1 MENINLEQY
10 MRPVSKTLEEMQA
23 LMQALHSVFPVVR
36 IVDPNMFRPVC
47 INEGKDLHISPCH
60 CYEIWKKN
68 SRCHN
73 CAAEKALKTKSQ
85 AMKLEYMG
93 INIYQ
98 VVATYVEIEH
108 NPYVLE
114 VVYPFV
120 ETLFPHEK
128 NDKRLLQRLIR
139 YDHELYTD
147 ALTSAYNRRY
157 FEDKIKE
164 NCPVGGIV
172 TIDLDDFKL
181 YNDIYGHDVGDIVL
195 KKVVETIQSCIRRND
210 YLVRYGGDEF
220 VLILP
225 YIAEKDLE
233 RKMKIIQEKVRA
245 IRFAEYEHLHVSV
258 SIGGVI
264 YDGKH
269 VGQALRRA
277 DKLMYQNKLHKEG
290 SVAGKLDV
298 NSQKKKAAAPEMANI
313 RPLIIIADN
322 SAKNRAILKANLG
335 DTYRILEAKNGE
347 EVMQLLQEYST
358 DIALLLLDFV
368 MPKIDGFEVLSYMR
382 KNQWYKNIPVMMISS
397 NDSLADLRRT
407 YNLGVI
413 DYIQCPFDSL
423 IIRRRVANIIML
435 YAKQRRLIRIIKSQI
450 YEKERNNRMMVDIL
464 SQVVEFRSVVSSMHV
479 QHISALTRM
488 LLDKL
493 MEKTDAYHLT
503 RNDRSMI
510 VTASALHDLGKI
522 AIDDAILNKP
532 GPLTKDEFEKMKQHT
547 LIGAKMIRSL
557 KMYEGEELL
566 NVAYEI
572 CRWHHERYDGRGY
585 PDGLKGEDIP
595 ISAQVVA
602 LADVYDALTSK
613 RVYKDAYSHTKALTM
628 IYHGECGAFN
638 PLLLECLND
647 IQDRIKEDMNVKSQI
662 RNDEKEMNMVA
673 EELLLS

>member
-147 ALTSAYNRRY
+147 ALTGAYNRRY
-157 FEDKIKE
+157 FEDKIKG

-195 KKVVETIQSCIRRND
+195 KKVVETIQSCIRHND

-225 YIAEKDLE
+225 YIAEKDLD
-233 RKMKIIQEKVRA
+233 RKMKIIQEKVCA
-245 IRFAEYEHLHVSV
+245 IRFAEYEHLHVSI
-258 SIGGVI
+258 SIGGII

-298 NSQKKKAAAPEMANI
+298 NSQKKKAAAPEM
-313 RPLIIIADN
+313 
-322 SAKNRAILKANLG
+322 
-335 DTYRILEAKNGE
+335 
-347 EVMQLLQEYST
+347 
-358 DIALLLLDFV
+358 
-368 MPKIDGFEVLSYMR
+368 
-382 KNQWYKNIPVMMISS
+382 
-397 NDSLADLRRT
+397 
-407 YNLGVI
+407 
-413 DYIQCPFDSL
+413 
-423 IIRRRVANIIML
+423 ANIIML

-479 QHISALTRM
+479 QHISALTHM

-510 VTASALHDLGKI
+510 VTASALHDLVKI

-572 CRWHHERYDGRGY
+572 CRWHHE
-585 PDGLKGEDIP
+585 
-595 ISAQVVA
+595 
-602 LADVYDALTSK
+602 
-613 RVYKDAYSHTKALTM
+613 
-628 IYHGECGAFN
+628 
-638 PLLLECLND
+638 
-647 IQDRIKEDMNVKSQI
+647 
-662 RNDEKEMNMVA
+662 
-673 EELLLS
+673 

>member
-225 YIAEKDLE
+225 YIAEKDLD
-233 RKMKIIQEKVRA
+233 RKMKIIQEKVCA
-245 IRFAEYEHLHVSV
+245 IRFAEYEHLHVSI
-258 SIGGVI
+258 SIGGII

-298 NSQKKKAAAPEMANI
+298 NSQKKKAAAPEM
-313 RPLIIIADN
+313 
-322 SAKNRAILKANLG
+322 
-335 DTYRILEAKNGE
+335 
-347 EVMQLLQEYST
+347 
-358 DIALLLLDFV
+358 
-368 MPKIDGFEVLSYMR
+368 
-382 KNQWYKNIPVMMISS
+382 
-397 NDSLADLRRT
+397 
-407 YNLGVI
+407 
-413 DYIQCPFDSL
+413 
-423 IIRRRVANIIML
+423 ANIIML

-479 QHISALTRM
+479 QHISALTHM

-638 PLLLECLND
+638 PLLFECLND
-647 IQDRIKEDMNVKSQI
+647 VQDRIKEDMNVKSQI

>member
-10 MRPVSKTLEEMQA
+10 MRPISKNLEEMQT

-60 CYEIWKKN
+60 CYELWKKN

-85 AMKLEYMG
+85 AIKLEYMG
-93 INIYQ
+93 TDIYQ

-114 VVYPFV
+114 VVYPLV
-120 ETLFPHEK
+120 ETLLPYENK
-128 NDKRLLQRLIR
+128 DERLLQRLIQ

-147 ALTSAYNRRY
+147 ALTGAYNRRY

-164 NCPVGGIV
+164 NCPIGGIV

-195 KKVVETIQSCIRRND
+195 QKVVETIQSCIRRND

-225 YIAEKDLE
+225 YIAEKDLG
-233 RKMKIIQEKVRA
+233 RKMKMIQEKVRA
-245 IRFAEYEHLHVSV
+245 IRFAEYEHLQISI

-264 YDGKH
+264 YEGKH

-290 SVAGKLDV
+290 SVTGKLDA
-298 NSQKKKAAAPEMANI
+298 NSQKRKATALETANI
-313 RPLIIIADN
+313 RPLIVIADN
-322 SAKNRAILKANLG
+322 SARNRTILKENLG

-368 MPKIDGFEVLSYMR
+368 MPKIDGFEVLSHMR
-382 KNQWYKNIPVMMISS
+382 TNQWYKNIPVMMISS
-397 NDSLADLRRT
+397 NDSLADLRRA

-435 YAKQRRLIRIIKSQI
+435 YAKQRRLIQIIKSQI

-464 SQVVEFRSVVSSMHV
+464 SQVIEFRSVVSSLHV

-510 VTASALHDLGKI
+510 VTASALHDIGKI

-572 CRWHHERYDGRGY
+572 CRWHHERYDGHGY

-628 IYHGECGAFN
+628 IYHGECGTFN

-647 IQDRIKEDMNVKSQI
+647 VQDRIKEEMNVKSQI

>member
-147 ALTSAYNRRY
+147 ALTGAYNRRY

-195 KKVVETIQSCIRRND
+195 KKVVETIQSCIRHND

-225 YIAEKDLE
+225 YIAEKDLD
-233 RKMKIIQEKVRA
+233 RKMKIIQEKVCA
-245 IRFAEYEHLHVSV
+245 IRFAEYEHLHVSI
-258 SIGGVI
+258 SIGGII

-298 NSQKKKAAAPEMANI
+298 NSQKKKAAAPEM
-313 RPLIIIADN
+313 
-322 SAKNRAILKANLG
+322 
-335 DTYRILEAKNGE
+335 
-347 EVMQLLQEYST
+347 
-358 DIALLLLDFV
+358 
-368 MPKIDGFEVLSYMR
+368 
-382 KNQWYKNIPVMMISS
+382 
-397 NDSLADLRRT
+397 
-407 YNLGVI
+407 
-413 DYIQCPFDSL
+413 
-423 IIRRRVANIIML
+423 ANIIML

-479 QHISALTRM
+479 QHISALTHM

-638 PLLLECLND
+638 PLLFECLND
-647 IQDRIKEDMNVKSQI
+647 VQDRIKEDMNVKSQI

>member
-147 ALTSAYNRRY
+147 ALTGAYNRRY
-157 FEDKIKE
+157 FEDKIKG

-195 KKVVETIQSCIRRND
+195 KKVVETIQSCIRHND

-225 YIAEKDLE
+225 YIAEKDLD
-233 RKMKIIQEKVRA
+233 RKMKIIQEKVCA
-245 IRFAEYEHLHVSV
+245 IRFAEYEHLHVSI
-258 SIGGVI
+258 SIGGII

-298 NSQKKKAAAPEMANI
+298 NSQKKKAAAPEM
-313 RPLIIIADN
+313 
-322 SAKNRAILKANLG
+322 
-335 DTYRILEAKNGE
+335 
-347 EVMQLLQEYST
+347 
-358 DIALLLLDFV
+358 
-368 MPKIDGFEVLSYMR
+368 
-382 KNQWYKNIPVMMISS
+382 
-397 NDSLADLRRT
+397 
-407 YNLGVI
+407 
-413 DYIQCPFDSL
+413 
-423 IIRRRVANIIML
+423 ANIIML

-479 QHISALTRM
+479 QHISALTHM

-638 PLLLECLND
+638 PLLFECLND
-647 IQDRIKEDMNVKSQI
+647 VQDRIKEDMNVKSQI

>member
-147 ALTSAYNRRY
+147 ALTGAYNRRY
-157 FEDKIKE
+157 FEDKIKG

-195 KKVVETIQSCIRRND
+195 KKVVETIQSCIRHND

-225 YIAEKDLE
+225 YIAEKDLD
-233 RKMKIIQEKVRA
+233 RKMKIIQEKVCA
-245 IRFAEYEHLHVSV
+245 IRFAEYEHLHVSI
-258 SIGGVI
+258 SIGGII

-298 NSQKKKAAAPEMANI
+298 NSQKKKAATPEM
-313 RPLIIIADN
+313 
-322 SAKNRAILKANLG
+322 
-335 DTYRILEAKNGE
+335 
-347 EVMQLLQEYST
+347 
-358 DIALLLLDFV
+358 
-368 MPKIDGFEVLSYMR
+368 
-382 KNQWYKNIPVMMISS
+382 
-397 NDSLADLRRT
+397 
-407 YNLGVI
+407 
-413 DYIQCPFDSL
+413 
-423 IIRRRVANIIML
+423 ANIIML

-479 QHISALTRM
+479 QHISALTHM

-638 PLLLECLND
+638 PLLFECLND
-647 IQDRIKEDMNVKSQI
+647 VQDRIKEDMNVKSQI

>member
-1 MENINLEQY
+1 
-10 MRPVSKTLEEMQA
+10 
-23 LMQALHSVFPVVR
+23 
-36 IVDPNMFRPVC
+36 
-47 INEGKDLHISPCH
+47 
-60 CYEIWKKN
+60 
-68 SRCHN
+68 
-73 CAAEKALKTKSQ
+73 
-85 AMKLEYMG
+85 
-93 INIYQ
+93 
-98 VVATYVEIEH
+98 
-108 NPYVLE
+108 
-114 VVYPFV
+114 
-120 ETLFPHEK
+120 
-128 NDKRLLQRLIR
+128 
-139 YDHELYTD
+139 
-147 ALTSAYNRRY
+147 
-157 FEDKIKE
+157 
-164 NCPVGGIV
+164 
-172 TIDLDDFKL
+172 
-181 YNDIYGHDVGDIVL
+181 
-195 KKVVETIQSCIRRND
+195 
-210 YLVRYGGDEF
+210 
-220 VLILP
+220 
-225 YIAEKDLE
+225 
-233 RKMKIIQEKVRA
+233 
-245 IRFAEYEHLHVSV
+245 
-258 SIGGVI
+258 
-264 YDGKH
+264 
-269 VGQALRRA
+269 
-277 DKLMYQNKLHKEG
+277 
-290 SVAGKLDV
+290 
-298 NSQKKKAAAPEMANI
+298 
-313 RPLIIIADN
+313 
-322 SAKNRAILKANLG
+322 
-335 DTYRILEAKNGE
+335 
-347 EVMQLLQEYST
+347 
-358 DIALLLLDFV
+358 

-613 RVYKDAYSHTKALTM
+613 RVYKDAYSYTKALTM

-647 IQDRIKEDMNVKSQI
+647 VQDRIKEDMNVKSQI